1 MPVLACMARL
11 LPLAVLVLAM
21 RLHRI
26 EPLLEEAA
34 RLFQPGVL
42 AGWLRVRLPLVA
54 GGLVAAASLLFAFT
68 LSELGSTLLVA
79 PPGRQTVTLRIYNYL
94 HYGDSQAVTGLC
106 LLTALLAVGAGYLAA
121 AAWRQRA

>member
-1 MPVLACMARL
+1 
-11 LPLAVLVLAM
+11 
-21 RLHRI
+21 
-26 EPLLEEAA
+26 
-34 RLFQPGVL
+34 VL